1 MDEKKWEINVNI
13 WQKKKRI
20 PDIQKQRKELAKM
33 KWFLRRIKKP
43 LEF

>member
-1 MDEKKWEINVNI
+1 MDKWEMNVNI
-13 WQKKKRI
+13 WQKKKWQC
-20 PDIQKQRKELAKM
+20 DIQKQRKELARM